1 MLDTI
6 YIRRNVLIRKRQ
18 HSRVRCEVFNF
29 DGAAELC
36 FSLTFLL
43 FLMMSGLVDDVRK
56 DELVAF
62 ILDKHGE
69 ENVFFFS
76 CFRAEDK

>member
-62 ILDKHGE
+62 ILISTARKTF
-69 ENVFFFS
+69 FFFS